1 LPVLFALAILDPQTA
16 RPAGAQEPTATTS
29 VTATPTVTPTPEPQ
43 PQPELLTQN
52 PFFEDGLDY
61 WTYNQYVTLC
71 DESDPDAPCV
81 RLRMFGEIRQTFES
95 PGYGTL
101 YVAAF
106 ARQSACPAN
115 TVYVQLCL
123 ESAQYGQMCR
133 AWPLPYGD
141 GQEFVAQYD
150 HMPGGEYTMYVRY

>member
-1 LPVLFALAILDPQTA
+1 MD
-16 RPAGAQEPTATTS
+16 
-29 VTATPTVTPTPEPQ
+29 
-43 PQPELLTQN
+43 
-52 PFFEDGLDY
+52 D

-71 DESDPDAPCV
+71 DGSDSDAPCV

-95 PGYGTL
+95 PGYGIL

-123 ESAQYGQMCR
+123 GSDQYGRMCNVF
-133 AWPLPYGD
+133 PLPYSD
-141 GQEFVAQYD
+141 EDMYYVMYD
-150 HMPGGEYTMYVRY
+150 HMPEGEYTMYARY